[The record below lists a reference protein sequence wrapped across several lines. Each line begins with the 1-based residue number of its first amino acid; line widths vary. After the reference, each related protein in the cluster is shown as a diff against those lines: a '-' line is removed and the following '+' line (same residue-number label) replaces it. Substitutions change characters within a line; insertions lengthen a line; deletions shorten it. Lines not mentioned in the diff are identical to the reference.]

1 MTTNQTGQNKVLC
14 LSGGGVKGIAELVV
28 LAKIEEITQQ
38 PISKL
43 FNIISGTSVGGLIAA
58 LLTIPKEEGSTEPR
72 YSAKEALELFEN
84 TAPEIFPQSWF
95 NWGIIKHKYSQEP
108 LKKML
113 EKHLGDN
120 RLDDSLCR
128 LIIPVADLNEGKNSM
143 KIFDSHDQH
152 SPHVRTKDV
161 LLATTAAPTYFK
173 AVVNKEAVKDYDYAA
188 GKPYAFADGGLG
200 ANRPAATVL
209 QVLKEGLSY
218 HEQADIMERTMI
230 CSINFGKGEQTKAQ
244 IPSPNFDGALGW
256 LLNGLIDTLM
266 KNDEEAD
273 VNEVRLDP
281 TGEGQNTEIWLPI
294 PKECKNLDDSSQN
307 NITKLKLVAEQYLEN
322 NSKLVQD
329 LCDRLKADWNDNLEQ
344 SEISNALVSSEV
356 NDEGYENDS
365 ISESDITS
373 TKPRVTAMI
382 NTEVSDEGY
391 ESDSNSD
398 YSDIVVATAEP
409 EVLNA
414 MVSNELESS
423 STIVTN
429 GETDFA
435 VSSEKFTTT
444 LQWIKELYAKDSKCA
459 LEYLEYVNNVSP
471 EELDLTTI
479 ASLPEEVQKTVQ
491 WIVGLDTESR
501 SELLENIKSLI
512 ISTSHDYKDNIYCV
526 QEVTKLEGQDT
537 LYEHADDLV
546 DCY

>member
-128 LIIPVADLNEGKNSM
+128 LIIPVADLNEGKNSI
-143 KIFDSHDQH
+143 KIFDSHDKH
-152 SPHVRTKDV
+152 SPHVRIKDV

-173 AVVNKEAVKDYDYAA
+173 AVVNKEVVKDYDYAA

-230 CSINFGKGEQTKAQ
+230 CSINFGKAEQTKAQ

-256 LLNGLIDTLM
+256 LINGLIDTLM

-273 VNEVRLDP
+273 VNEVRLDL
-281 TGEGQNTEIWLPI
+281 TDEGQNTEIWLPI
-294 PKECKNLDDSSQN
+294 PKECSKLDDSSQN
-307 NITKLKLVAEQYLEN
+307 NIAKLKIVAEQYLEN

-356 NDEGYENDS
+356 NDEGYE
-365 ISESDITS
+365 
-373 TKPRVTAMI
+373 
-382 NTEVSDEGY
+382 
-391 ESDSNSD
+391 SDSNSD

-414 MVSNELESS
+414 MVSSELESS

-429 GETDFA
+429 GETDSA
-435 VSSEKFTTT
+435 VSSEQFTTT
-444 LQWIKELYAKDSKCA
+444 LQWIKELYAQDSKCA

-479 ASLPEEVQKTVQ
+479 ASPPEEVQKTVQ

-512 ISTSHDYKDNIYCV
+512 ISTSHDYQYNISCV

>member
-72 YSAKEALELFEN
+72 YSAKEVLELFEN

-128 LIIPVADLNEGKNSM
+128 LIIPVADLNEGKNGM
-143 KIFDSHDQH
+143 KIFDSQDKH
-152 SPHVRTKDV
+152 SPHVRIKDV
-161 LLATTAAPTYFK
+161 LLATTAAPTYFE
-173 AVVNKEAVKDYDYAA
+173 VVINEEAVRDYDYAA

-256 LLNGLIDTLM
+256 LINGLIDTLM

-273 VNEVRLDP
+273 VNEVRLDL
-281 TGEGQNTEIWLPI
+281 TSEGQNTEIWLPI
-294 PKECKNLDDSSQN
+294 PKGCSKLDNSSQN
-307 NITKLKLVAEQYLEN
+307 NIAKLKIVAEQYLEN

-329 LCDRLKADWNDNLEQ
+329 LCDRLKADWKDNLEQ
-344 SEISNALVSSEV
+344 SEISNAMVSSEV
-356 NDEGYENDS
+356 N
-365 ISESDITS
+365 
-373 TKPRVTAMI
+373 
-382 NTEVSDEGY
+382 DEGY

-429 GETDFA
+429 GETDST
-435 VSSEKFTTT
+435 VISEKFTTT

-512 ISTSHDYKDNIYCV
+512 ISTSHDYKYNISCV
-526 QEVTKLEGQDT
+526 QEMTKLEGQDT

>member
-1 MTTNQTGQNKVLC
+1 MTTNQTGQNKALC

-152 SPHVRTKDV
+152 SPHVRIKDV

-209 QVLKEGLSY
+209 QILKEGLSY
-218 HEQADIMERTMI
+218 HEQADIMEHTMI
-230 CSINFGKGEQTKAQ
+230 CSINFGKSEQTKAQ

-273 VNEVRLDP
+273 VNEVRLDL

-307 NITKLKLVAEQYLEN
+307 NIAKLKVVAEQYLEN

-356 NDEGYENDS
+356 NDEGYESNS
-365 ISESDITS
+365 ISEFDITS
-373 TKPRVTAMI
+373 TNPRVNVMI

-391 ESDSNSD
+391 ESNANNSNF
-398 YSDIVVATAEP
+398 DIVTTAVEP

-429 GETDFA
+429 GETYPT
-435 VSSEKFTTT
+435 VISEKFTTT

-471 EELDLTTI
+471 EELDLTKI
-479 ASLPEEVQKTVQ
+479 ESLPEEVQKTVQ
-491 WIVGLDTESR
+491 WIVGLDTEGR

-512 ISTSHDYKDNIYCV
+512 ISTSHDYKDNISCV

>member
-266 KNDEEAD
+266 KNDAEAD
-273 VNEVRLDP
+273 VNEVRLDL
-281 TGEGQNTEIWLPI
+281 TGEGQNIEIWLPI

-329 LCDRLKADWNDNLEQ
+329 LCDMLKADWNDNLEQ

>member
-1 MTTNQTGQNKVLC
+1 LPFRWWGI
-14 LSGGGVKGIAELVV
+14 KGIAELVV

-72 YSAKEALELFEN
+72 YSAKEALALFEN

-95 NWGIIKHKYSQEP
+95 NWGVIKHKYSQKP
-108 LKKML
+108 LKEML

-143 KIFDSHDQH
+143 KIFDSHDKH
-152 SPHVRTKDV
+152 SPHIRTKDV
-161 LLATTAAPTYFK
+161 LLATTTAPTYFK
-173 AVVNKEAVKDYDYAA
+173 AVVNKEAIKDYAA
-188 GKPYAFADGGLG
+188 SKPYAFADGGLG

-218 HEQADIMERTMI
+218 HEQADIMEHTMI
-230 CSINFGKGEQTKAQ
+230 CSTNFGKGEQIKAQ
-244 IPSPNFDGALGW
+244 IPSANFDGALGW
-256 LLNGLIDTLM
+256 LLNDLIDTLM

-273 VNEVRLDP
+273 VNEVRLDL
-281 TGEGQNTEIWLPI
+281 TGEGQNTEILLLI
-294 PKECKNLDDSSQN
+294 PKECKSLDDSSQN
-307 NITKLKLVAEQYLEN
+307 NIAKLKLVAEQYLEN
-322 NSKLVQD
+322 NAKLVQD
-329 LCDRLKADWNDNLEQ
+329 LCDRLKADCNDNLEQ

-356 NDEGYENDS
+356 N
-365 ISESDITS
+365 
-373 TKPRVTAMI
+373 
-382 NTEVSDEGY
+382 DEGY

-414 MVSNELESS
+414 LVSNELESS

-429 GETDFA
+429 GETDST

-479 ASLPEEVQKTVQ
+479 ESLPEEVQKTVQ

-501 SELLENIKSLI
+501 SELLESIKSLI
-512 ISTSHDYKDNIYCV
+512 ISTSHDYKYNTSCV

-546 DCY
+546 GCY

>member
-1 MTTNQTGQNKVLC
+1 
-14 LSGGGVKGIAELVV
+14 
-28 LAKIEEITQQ
+28 
-38 PISKL
+38 
-43 FNIISGTSVGGLIAA
+43 
-58 LLTIPKEEGSTEPR
+58 
-72 YSAKEALELFEN
+72 
-84 TAPEIFPQSWF
+84 
-95 NWGIIKHKYSQEP
+95 
-108 LKKML
+108 
-113 EKHLGDN
+113 
-120 RLDDSLCR
+120 
-128 LIIPVADLNEGKNSM
+128 
-143 KIFDSHDQH
+143 
-152 SPHVRTKDV
+152 
-161 LLATTAAPTYFK
+161 
-173 AVVNKEAVKDYDYAA
+173 
-188 GKPYAFADGGLG
+188 
-200 ANRPAATVL
+200 
-209 QVLKEGLSY
+209 
-218 HEQADIMERTMI
+218 
-230 CSINFGKGEQTKAQ
+230 
-244 IPSPNFDGALGW
+244 
-256 LLNGLIDTLM
+256 M

-273 VNEVRLDP
+273 VNEVRLDL

-356 NDEGYENDS
+356 NDEGYE
-365 ISESDITS
+365 
-373 TKPRVTAMI
+373 
-382 NTEVSDEGY
+382 
-391 ESDSNSD
+391 SDSNSD

-429 GETDFA
+429 GETDSA

-512 ISTSHDYKDNIYCV
+512 ISTSHDYKYNISCV
-526 QEVTKLEGQDT
+526 QEVTKLEEQDT